1 MRGFLLVAAFAW
13 LVAGCS
19 NPIEQVRVVDSRPSI
34 VIEGA
39 PGDSLV
45 VVDGLSMGPAN
56 DFVEKALMLEPGT
69 HFVEIMSDGLVVFSE
84 KIFVSGAGTK
94 TIKVPPENE

>member
-1 MRGFLLVAAFAW
+1 
-13 LVAGCS
+13 
-19 NPIEQVRVVDSRPSI
+19 
-34 VIEGA
+34 
-39 PGDSLV
+39 
-45 VVDGLSMGPAN
+45 MGPAN